1 MRCVSLRFVGVG
13 HGGQVWVNQVMVCCV
28 WVCRLW
34 SVSASYGAGML
45 RFCRAVMLRSGP
57 LIWVMASCGQV
68 SRSSLGKVR
77 PGRLS
82 YGVLGLGGFVAA
94 RFG

>member
-1 MRCVSLRFVGVG
+1 MVRLVKACLVTACLGLAVPVSFV
-13 HGGQVWVNQVMVCCV
+13 W
-28 WVCRLW
+28 L
-34 SVSASYGAGML
+34 SYGVL
-45 RFCRAVMLRSGP
+45 RFCKAVMLRSGP

-68 SRSSLGKVR
+68 SRLSLGKVR

>member
-1 MRCVSLRFVGVG
+1 MRLVEVLQ
-13 HGGQVWVNQVMVCCV
+13 GGYV
-28 WVCRLW
+28 
-34 SVSASYGAGML
+34 
-45 RFCRAVMLRSGP
+45 AVR
-57 LIWVMASCGQV
+57 
-68 SRSSLGKVR
+68 RSSLGKVR

>member
-1 MRCVSLRFVGVG
+1 MVRLVKACLVTACLGLAVPVSFV
-13 HGGQVWVNQVMVCCV
+13 W
-28 WVCRLW
+28 L
-34 SVSASYGAGML
+34 SYGVL
-45 RFCRAVMLRSGP
+45 RLCEAVMLRSGP

>member
-1 MRCVSLRFVGVG
+1 
-13 HGGQVWVNQVMVCCV
+13 MV
-28 WVCRLW
+28 RL
-34 SVSASYGAGML
+34 VKACLVTACLGL
-45 RFCRAVMLRSGP
+45 AVMLRSGP

-68 SRSSLGKVR
+68 SRLSLGKVR

-94 RFG
+94 RFGEFR